1 MKSSKSST
9 VLVAVAWITIL
20 AITLPK
26 IILQEI
32 FHFPV
37 SENLQYQIAFPVL
50 LAGLV
55 LVFVVKTLRPLRLFF
70 GLFLVLVGAQWL
82 VYTRLDQ
89 LPIYQRWLQ
98 DPSFHIYMLAE
109 QSLHLVVTLAIIVF
123 LWIVKK
129 NFTAFFLAKGDVS
142 APVEPVR
149 WLGVKAGEK
158 WGKFGW
164 ILAICISLGTLAF
177 LVIAGRPPM
186 AVCSESP
193 AIPAGGAAGCRLECI
208 QRGIDLQGIIP
219 LGAGGCGW
227 QAAGASVGGGILWSL
242 AFLWRPIWHCGGDS
256 GCIFGVD
263 FGKVDAGN
271 TRAFLGVV
279 HPLFTGRA
287 DFCLPGDWVHHPGWV
302 VGPFWRSPRQRPV
315 KTLIAECS
323 RIQGSDILI

>member
-20 AITLPK
+20 AITLPQ

-70 GLFLVLVGAQWL
+70 GLFLVLVCAQWL

-98 DPSFHIYMLAE
+98 DPSFNIYMLAE

-129 NFTAFFLAKGDVS
+129 NFAAFFLAKGDVS

-149 WLGVKAGEK
+149 WLGVKVGEK

-186 AVCSESP
+186 EFVVKALPFLPAVLL
-193 AIPAGGAAGCRLECI
+193 AAALNAFNEELTYKASFLSVLEDAVGRR
-208 QRGIDLQGIIP
+208 QALLLVAAFFGLLHFYGVPYGI
-219 LGAGGCGW
+219 
-227 QAAGASVGGGILWSL
+227 VGVIL
-242 AFLWRPIWHCGGDS
+242 A
-256 GCIFGVD
+256 
-263 FGKVDAGN
+263 
-271 TRAFLGVV
+271 AFLGWILGKSMLETRG
-279 HPLFTGRA
+279 LFWAWFIHFLQDVLIFAFLAIGSIT
-287 DFCLPGDWVHHPGWV
+287 PGG
-302 VGPFWRSPRQRPV
+302 
-315 KTLIAECS
+315 
-323 RIQGSDILI
+323 

>member
-20 AITLPK
+20 AITLPQ

-98 DPSFHIYMLAE
+98 DPSFNIYMLAE

-129 NFTAFFLAKGDVS
+129 NFAAFFLAKGDVS

-149 WLGVKAGEK
+149 WLGVKAGER

-177 LVIAGRPPM
+177 LIIAGRPPM
-186 AVCSESP
+186 AFVVKALPFLP
-193 AIPAGGAAGCRLECI
+193 AVLLAAALNAFNEELTYKASFLSVLEDAVGR
-208 QRGIDLQGIIP
+208 QQALLLVAAFFGLLHFYGVPYGI
-219 LGAGGCGW
+219 
-227 QAAGASVGGGILWSL
+227 VGVIL
-242 AFLWRPIWHCGGDS
+242 A
-256 GCIFGVD
+256 
-263 FGKVDAGN
+263 
-271 TRAFLGVV
+271 AFLGWILGKSMLETRG
-279 HPLFTGRA
+279 LFWAWFIHFLQDVLIFAFLAIGSIT
-287 DFCLPGDWVHHPGWV
+287 PGG
-302 VGPFWRSPRQRPV
+302 
-315 KTLIAECS
+315 
-323 RIQGSDILI
+323 